1 MITRNFKNLL
11 ASTLESAGAAYGYL
25 PIQNVVGRMYYLNP
39 NYDRFPYSR
48 TNTFTTATATAGI
61 SIGRSSDPESEADY
75 NLHDTIT
82 SGVNVAITNTI
93 VGCDSPGDPYLRYH
107 LTITNTT
114 DTPITIGEVGY
125 KQVVRAASG
134 PGRNENLDVTVLIDR
149 TVLDVPIT
157 LAGRDAGVI
166 VYKLKTGMNREIKGG
181 IPMVPFAW
189 GTDQQIA
196 DMIDAAQ
203 LGTIDLH
210 EDGGWNI
217 SDLRK
222 IHISAFTDPAGV
234 SYPEQDI
241 EIVIS
246 SFAEY
251 NNCGNVIQF
260 DFNQMLAQLKRMNP
274 ANTTAGGYG
283 ETEMFQD
290 TLPALV
296 DAMPSWIKTRLKT
309 FTVYSWDIASN
320 SLIEVDGNKLALR
333 ARVELF
339 GPGSLVSDAEGS
351 IVSLYSLSGEY
362 RKKKMGYSGTSSTYF
377 WNRTPYSATQHY
389 VTYNYNG
396 NSDRANPNSTYGIAP
411 FGCM

>member
-1 MITRNFKNLL
+1 MVTRNFKNLL
-11 ASTLESAGAAYGYL
+11 AATLESAGASYGYL
-25 PIQNVVGRMYYLNP
+25 PIQNVAGRMYYLNP

-48 TNTFTTATATAGI
+48 SASFVTGAATAGI
-61 SIGRSSDPESEADY
+61 SIGRSSDPESETDY

-93 VGCDSPGDPYLRYH
+93 VGCDDPGDPYLRYH

-114 DTPITIGEVGY
+114 DSPITIGEVGY

-166 VYKLKTGMNREIKGG
+166 IYKLKTGMNRATKGG
-181 IPMVPFAW
+181 VTMVPFAW

-210 EDGGWNI
+210 EDGGWNV

-251 NNCGNVIQF
+251 NSCGNVIQF
-260 DFNQMLAQLKRMNP
+260 DFNQMLTQLKRMDDSNI
-274 ANTTAGGYG
+274 TAGGYG
-283 ETEMFQD
+283 ELEMYQD

-296 DAMPSWIKTRLKT
+296 NAMPSWIKSRLKS
-309 FTVYSWDIASN
+309 FTVYSWDTAAN
-320 SLIEVDGNKLALR
+320 ELVEVENNKLALR
-333 ARVELF
+333 ARVEMY
-339 GPGSLVSDAEGS
+339 GPGSLASDAEGS
-351 IVSLYSLSGEY
+351 IVSLYSLSGDY
-362 RKKKMGYSGTSSTYF
+362 RKKKQGYSGTASTYI
-377 WNRTPYSATQHY
+377 WTRTPYNAQQNY
-389 VTYNYNG
+389 LVYNYNG
-396 NSDRANPNSTYGIAP
+396 NSDRSNLTTAYGIAP